1 LSFVPGT
8 FTAEVFQS
16 TVQRRLVDLAN
27 QNHTHQHH
35 PPPTSTMLNFWQAT
49 LTTNSPSVSWKK
61 RPTESLLH
69 VTMVCFSK
77 FNNTS
82 TTPTSA
88 PTFVQATLPDSAVPI
103 TICVLRQGV
112 TDNQCVELFFDQ
124 SVTFSASGPHDIQL
138 CGQIASASSSPSLH
152 QTTRPTRTATSAKDS
167 KQSSSDSDNDL
178 DYQPGLDTGFGNSS
192 SPSESDSESD
202 HEALGKVLARDVV
215 GGKRKANANV
225 AAASQD
231 KAKKPK
237 NNKGSDSS
245 GSSSSD
251 SDSDSDSEDDANDN
265 TQSVTP
271 QNKQGSKASIS
282 EKLLQTLKS
291 MNKARSGASSADI
304 GTKYRDLHGKG
315 FKEDASMKLMKFVK
329 ENGELFELTPG
340 NLVKSASA

>member
-1 LSFVPGT
+1 
-8 FTAEVFQS
+8 
-16 TVQRRLVDLAN
+16 
-27 QNHTHQHH
+27 
-35 PPPTSTMLNFWQAT
+35 MLNFWQAT

-138 CGQIASASSSPSLH
+138 CGQIASASSSPSPPAPS
-152 QTTRPTRTATSAKDS
+152 TTRPTRTATSAKDS

-251 SDSDSDSEDDANDN
+251 SEDDANDN

>member
-1 LSFVPGT
+1 
-8 FTAEVFQS
+8 
-16 TVQRRLVDLAN
+16 
-27 QNHTHQHH
+27 
-35 PPPTSTMLNFWQAT
+35 M
-49 LTTNSPSVSWKK
+49 
-61 RPTESLLH
+61 
-69 VTMVCFSK
+69 
-77 FNNTS
+77 
-82 TTPTSA
+82 
-88 PTFVQATLPDSAVPI
+88 
-103 TICVLRQGV
+103 
-112 TDNQCVELFFDQ
+112 ELFFDQ

-138 CGQIASASSSPSLH
+138 CGQIASASSSPSPPS
-152 QTTRPTRTATSAKDS
+152 TMRTTRTATSAKDS

-237 NNKGSDSS
+237 NNKSSDSS
-245 GSSSSD
+245 GSSSSSSG

>member
-1 LSFVPGT
+1 
-8 FTAEVFQS
+8 
-16 TVQRRLVDLAN
+16 
-27 QNHTHQHH
+27 
-35 PPPTSTMLNFWQAT
+35 M
-49 LTTNSPSVSWKK
+49 
-61 RPTESLLH
+61 
-69 VTMVCFSK
+69 
-77 FNNTS
+77 
-82 TTPTSA
+82 
-88 PTFVQATLPDSAVPI
+88 
-103 TICVLRQGV
+103 
-112 TDNQCVELFFDQ
+112 ELFFDQ

-152 QTTRPTRTATSAKDS
+152 QTTRPTRTMRTTTATSAKDS